1 MRGYEDD
8 YVGAF
13 VQEMNIGS
21 NVVKVGSAV
30 YRNLKE
36 KFGIKEGDCISI
48 KNRTAEIFKKCE
60 LDDDIDPQYIGL
72 SPENVRSLGRI
83 VGTGVVKLRPAPKE
97 RCVEES
103 QPMVVHRGKRVADIG
118 DFKWDNITDTTFDD
132 IKGLEWIKE
141 EFRRIIYDLYHPEK
155 FLLYETLPP
164 RAFLFFGPPGCGKTM
179 LAKAIA
185 NDLIRREYVG
195 DSKRIVNIKFK
206 AIKSSEIKSK
216 YLGESARIIDSYF
229 KLAREEANRGST
241 VILFFDEI
249 DSIVPNRSYD
259 ETHPEYRDVVNIF
272 LQELEGVKELESHLM
287 LKRLFSN
294 EEVVKVK
301 ERIFKKVK
309 ESGGNLPIDHPK
321 IKEDMDIL
329 RSKIDE
335 NGGFST
341 VIIIGATN
349 NPYNLDDA
357 FISRLRDNAFF
368 VPRPDRKAIE
378 EMLKSYLNKP
388 FVNITEEQIKELAEE
403 AYKRNFTG
411 RDIDGWMKRVRD
423 SISNERIEVINY
435 DKVKAY
441 MPSSTSEGIEWEKRL
456 LSYLSMK
463 GFRKM
468 AEQVERY
475 LRQLNAA

>member
-1 MRGYEDD
+1 MSGH
-8 YVGAF
+8 VGAF
-13 VQEMNIGS
+13 VQEINTGS
-21 NVVKVGSAV
+21 DVVKVNSML
-30 YRNLKE
+30 YETLKE
-36 KFGIKEGDCISI
+36 KLGIKEGDCVSI
-48 KNRTAEIFKKCE
+48 RNGNVEIFLRCE
-60 LDDDIDPQYIGL
+60 IDDSIFQHHIGL
-72 SPENVRSLGRI
+72 SYENAKKLGRI
-83 VGTGVVKLRPAPKE
+83 VGLVELRPAPKE

-103 QPMVVHRGKRVADIG
+103 QPTAVHRGERVAVIG

-141 EFRRIIYDLYHPEK
+141 EFRRIVYDLHHPEK

-287 LKRLFSN
+287 LKRLFSD

-309 ESGGNLPIDHPK
+309 ESGGDLPIDHPK

-329 RSKIDE
+329 RSKIEE

-378 EMLKSYLNKP
+378 EMLKSYLLNKS
-388 FVNITEEQIKELAEE
+388 FVDITEEQIKELAEE